1 MPRPKLSEAVK
12 YQRECDKVSKTV
24 ARKLFSKVKKD
35 FKKTEHVETVMR
47 RKAERVVNKKV
58 RVVSV
63 SMDNVTQASYASQTP
78 QAGLPTPQVGTA
90 VSSRGLTQSLPV
102 STGFMF
108 SGLPNDILR
117 DIYTSAIVLRN
128 EDKKKGA
135 ARDAALEVIDH
146 LMVGCDDRTSYA
158 FSSSDKMSI
167 MESCLGWVR
176 QDGSGKHGS
185 LSFRH
190 GGHTRFYIKKFDGEY
205 KIDYISME
213 DVDEFG
219 KMVVEYIMKEFN
231 CAHVLVN
238 KRRPT
243 SAWVKIQLLTKT
255 IEEIS
260 KETNISVYRL
270 SKIIQ

>member
-12 YQRECDKVSKTV
+12 YQRECDKISKTV
-24 ARKLFSKVKKD
+24 ARKLFSKVKKE
-35 FKKTEHVETVMR
+35 FKKTEHAETITR

-63 SMDNVTQASYASQTP
+63 SMDNGTQSSQALPTRP
-78 QAGLPTPQVGTA
+78 KGSLQAVTPQVGT
-90 VSSRGLTQSLPV
+90 VV

-117 DIYTSAIVLRN
+117 DIYASAIVLRN

-135 ARDAALEVIDH
+135 ARGAALEVIDH
-146 LMVGCDDRTSYA
+146 LTIGCDDRTSYA

-243 SAWVKIQLLTKT
+243 SAWVKNQLLTKT

-270 SKIIQ
+270 AKIIQ

>member
-12 YQRECDKVSKTV
+12 YQRECDKISKTV
-24 ARKLFSKVKKD
+24 ARKLFSKVKKE
-35 FKKTEHVETVMR
+35 FKKTEHAETVVR
-47 RKAERVVNKKV
+47 RKAGVVNKKV
-58 RVVSV
+58 RVISV
-63 SMDNVTQASYASQTP
+63 SMDNGTQT
-78 QAGLPTPQVGTA
+78 LPVSTNYELPQVGTA
-90 VSSRGLTQSLPV
+90 V

-117 DIYTSAIVLRN
+117 DIYASAIVLRN
-128 EDKKKGA
+128 EDNKKGA
-135 ARDAALEVIDH
+135 ARGAALEVIDH
-146 LMVGCDDRTSYA
+146 LMVGCGDRTSYA

-176 QDGSGKHGS
+176 KDGSGKHGS

-243 SAWVKIQLLTKT
+243 SAWVKNQLLTKT

-270 SKIIQ
+270 AKIIQ